1 MKRQELEK
9 IIFSD
14 YKVIPDSP
22 WIKYPEDKVFRHPEN
37 KKWFALVMTITK
49 DKLGIKGNDKIDIV
63 NFKCD
68 PIMIGSL
75 LRSEG
80 IFPAYHMNKSNWVT
94 VALDDSVPENTI
106 KMLLQISYELTK

>member
-49 DKLGIKGNDKIDIV
+49 DKLGIKGNDKIIEI
-63 NFKCD
+63 NLTNAIIKEFENEELKKN
-68 PIMIGSL
+68 GK
-75 LRSEG
+75 R
-80 IFPAYHMNKSNWVT
+80 NWT
-94 VALDDSVPENTI
+94 L
-106 KMLLQISYELTK
+106 